1 MGCSWLYTQQDQE
14 QGKTA
19 AAQKAATTSA
29 AESKET
35 DIERKKREADELLK
49 GIIPDDVID
58 GTAGLFAVCFYS
70 GTPLMRHGWADTCE
84 LLDFLVFSYKDEK
97 L

>member
-1 MGCSWLYTQQDQE
+1 MYMYIQQDQE

-58 GTAGLFAVCFYS
+58 GTAGLFTVCFYS
-70 GTPLMRHGWADTCE
+70 GTLLMRPRLGWQLRTVR
-84 LLDFLVFSYKDEK
+84 LYSLPR
-97 L
+97 

>member
-19 AAQKAATTSA
+19 AAQKVATTSA

-70 GTPLMRHGWADTCE
+70 GTLLMQPRLGWHLRTVRLSS
-84 LLDFLVFSYKDEK
+84 LLV
-97 L
+97 

>member
-1 MGCSWLYTQQDQE
+1 MWCTWLYTQQDQE

-70 GTPLMRHGWADTCE
+70 ETPLMRPRLGWHLQTVRLSS
-84 LLDFLVFSYKDEK
+84 LLG
-97 L
+97 